1 MGECSIM
8 FGPDIC
14 GYSTKK
20 IHAILTY
27 TGTNHLIKK
36 EVPCETDQWTHVY
49 TFVIQPDANYSIL
62 VDNVEKQSDSLY
74 SDWDLLLPST
84 IKDPEAKKVYDDI
97 AKEMPDPD
105 AKKDWDDEE
114 DGEWTPQLLP
124 TPSTRVHWKPKANY
138 KGKWKAPIIDNP
150 DYKDDPDLCV
160 FANLKYEGIGL
171 WQAERAA
178 FDEEAER
185 AAFEKREEEE
195 LHSIISDQ
203 PKDYPVDS
211 DVEDGDGVDDA
222 DDADADVD
230 IKSDTTDDESADGTL
245 LPKKTNEQKSRK
257 SSS

>member
-1 MGECSIM
+1 M

-14 GYSTKK
+14 SYSTKK

-84 IKDPEAKKVYDDI
+84 IKDPEAKKNG
-97 AKEMPDPD
+97 MT
-105 AKKDWDDEE
+105 
-114 DGEWTPQLLP
+114 GNTFLTPKTRSLRFMMTSQRRCLIQTPRRIGMMRKMVNGHRQLLL

-150 DYKDDPDLCV
+150 DYKDDPDLYV
-160 FANLKYEGIGL
+160 FANLKYVGIGL
-171 WQAERAA
+171 WQ
-178 FDEEAER
+178 
-185 AAFEKREEEE
+185 
-195 LHSIISDQ
+195 Q
-203 PKDYPVDS
+203 PKDDPVDS
-211 DVEDGDGVDDA
+211 DVEDGDGVDDS
-222 DDADADVD
+222 DDADVDVD
-230 IKSDTTDDESADGTL
+230 IKSDPTEDESADGTL